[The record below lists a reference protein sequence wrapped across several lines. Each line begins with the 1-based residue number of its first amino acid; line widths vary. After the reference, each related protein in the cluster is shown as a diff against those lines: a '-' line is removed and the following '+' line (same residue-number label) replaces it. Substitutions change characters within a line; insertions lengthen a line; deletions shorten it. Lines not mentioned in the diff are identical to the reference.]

1 MGLSDHCLLRWK
13 VDIARDAPSAVT
25 VCSRPWRRLDVE
37 LFRSELIASRLCRP
51 EEWPTGVD
59 DMAALYTDE
68 IDRLLDRVLPKREFV
83 RRQRPSDP
91 WFDSECR
98 AAKRITRAVGSSDCT
113 PRPVV
118 VRQLSRHRRPLRAPT
133 PSPSLAKLLLPRLRG
148 TLCDE
153 CIVNCVIASVLTF
166 GPVR

>member
-1 MGLSDHCLLRWK
+1 MDVVISNGVTGRPVDVVVDDVGLSDHYLLRWK
-13 VDIARDAPSAVT
+13 VDIARDAPSAMT

-68 IDRLLDRVLPKREFV
+68 LDRLLDRVLPKREFV

-98 AAKRITRAVGSSDCT
+98 AAKRITRRLESSCGSCHVI
-113 PRPVV
+113 VV
-118 VRQLSRHRRPLRAPT
+118 HFELRHHHRR
-133 PSPSLAKLLLPRLRG
+133 
-148 TLCDE
+148 
-153 CIVNCVIASVLTF
+153 
-166 GPVR
+166 

>member
-1 MGLSDHCLLRWK
+1 M
-13 VDIARDAPSAVT
+13 T

-83 RRQRPSDP
+83 HRQRPSDP

-98 AAKRITRAVGSSDCT
+98 AAKRITRRLERLYAATSRRAAAVTSSSST
-113 PRPVV
+113 SSSNTITVV
-118 VRQLSRHRRPLRAPT
+118 SKAAAAKAAWYTLS
-133 PSPSLAKLLLPRLRG
+133 
-148 TLCDE
+148 DE